1 MEGPKIAEIANIVT
15 PPAAPEELLTRMRI
29 ERFRM
34 PKTLRLIADAMLS
47 SPAELSILS
56 VNELSE
62 RLKVSP
68 SALVRLAKS
77 LGYSGYSPMQ
87 KVLLGGLARGGEGY
101 LGRTEDLA
109 GSARNERGEIDYLFE
124 AITSANARAMDR
136 AATGLDMVGL
146 EEVVA
151 ILKSRRVIGVAGQRQ
166 SFPLAFYLY
175 HGLLEAGRAGLL
187 VDGVAGMGAPQAMA
201 LTDKDALA
209 LVAMEPLTGDLA
221 AIARETVERG
231 VTVIVIAGCDETGVE
246 DIASEV
252 LRVTDARLKDIR
264 SIVITATVIQ
274 TIFESLRME
283 IEVSRRRSK

>member
-1 MEGPKIAEIANIVT
+1 
-15 PPAAPEELLTRMRI
+15 
-29 ERFRM
+29 M

-101 LGRTEDLA
+101 LGRTRDLA
-109 GSARNERGEIDYLFE
+109 GSARDERGEIDFLFE
-124 AITSANARAMDR
+124 AIASANARAIDR
-136 AATGLDMVGL
+136 AVTVLDMAGL
-146 EEVVA
+146 EEVIA
-151 ILKSRRVIGVAGQRQ
+151 ILKSSRVIGVAGQRQ
-166 SFPLAFYLY
+166 SFPLAFYLH
-175 HGLLEAGRAGLL
+175 HGLMEAGRASLL
-187 VDGVAGMGAPQAMA
+187 VDGIAGMGAAQAMA
-201 LTDKDALA
+201 LTDKDALL
-209 LVAMEPLTGDLA
+209 LVVIEPLAGDLA
-221 AIARETVERG
+221 AIARETAERG
-231 VTVIVIAGCDETGVE
+231 VDVVVIAGADKTGVE

-264 SIVITATVIQ
+264 SIVVTATVVQ
-274 TIFESLRME
+274 TIFESLGME
-283 IEVSRRRSK
+283 IEVSRRGSK